1 MKTATRSARGLSAQ
15 GRPLRLRSWRE
26 EAKTPTE
33 EVSAGASKLLNVR
46 PPAIVVDVGFVN
58 GLSAIRSLRRAGVR
72 VFAVDHK
79 PSALGFRSRYATKV
93 VAPSPLADEEGF
105 VEALRALGPGVV
117 FATHDEGLRAI
128 ARHRDSLELLCP
140 FPRDLERLQK
150 KRVQLDAALHT
161 PDTRYPESATEAV
174 AAAQEIGFPVLL
186 KPSEPVGF
194 RQQYGK
200 QAVIC
205 NTASEVEEAYGQ
217 IEPWEPMVQDLIPG
231 GDDELYTLGAYL
243 SESLEP
249 LGLFCGRKLIQTPPG
264 IGTARLA
271 EAVWVDEVVDAGLH
285 LLRALGCNGLSQ
297 VEFKRDPRD
306 GKFKLMEVNPRLWQ
320 WHSLA
325 RASGV
330 DLPLIAYRDLTG
342 EPVEAVRMNGGR
354 RKWAILLMP
363 GERPVVPRPPF
374 VEATWAWRDPKPAV
388 VHAVRALRRA
398 K

>member
-1 MKTATRSARGLSAQ
+1 
-15 GRPLRLRSWRE
+15 
-26 EAKTPTE
+26 
-33 EVSAGASKLLNVR
+33 
-46 PPAIVVDVGFVN
+46 
-58 GLSAIRSLRRAGVR
+58 
-72 VFAVDHK
+72 
-79 PSALGFRSRYATKV
+79 
-93 VAPSPLADEEGF
+93 
-105 VEALRALGPGVV
+105 
-117 FATHDEGLRAI
+117 
-128 ARHRDSLELLCP
+128 
-140 FPRDLERLQK
+140 
-150 KRVQLDAALHT
+150 
-161 PDTRYPESATEAV
+161 
-174 AAAQEIGFPVLL
+174 
-186 KPSEPVGF
+186 
-194 RQQYGK
+194 
-200 QAVIC
+200 
-205 NTASEVEEAYGQ
+205 
-217 IEPWEPMVQDLIPG
+217 MVQDLIPG

-285 LLRALGCNGLSQ
+285 LLRTLGCNGLSQ

-374 VEATWAWRDPKPAV
+374 VEATWSWRDPKPAV
-388 VHAVRALRRA
+388 VHAVRALRALQVKVLLVTMYWPPAGGAGVQRPLKFATHLPALGIETHVLAPDDPKWIHRDDELVSPTQAWVHRARYVGPKGRRPAEELHGAGALERAAKMALLTYRRVLVPDENVTWNATAIPAAVRVVRAEGIDVVVTTSPPNSVHLIGAAVKRLTGVKWVADVRDSMVRNADRPVERLAARA
-398 K
+398 KERTQETIGRLIARYADESIAVSDFIAEELRSLGARAR

>member
-1 MKTATRSARGLSAQ
+1 
-15 GRPLRLRSWRE
+15 
-26 EAKTPTE
+26 
-33 EVSAGASKLLNVR
+33 
-46 PPAIVVDVGFVN
+46 
-58 GLSAIRSLRRAGVR
+58 
-72 VFAVDHK
+72 
-79 PSALGFRSRYATKV
+79 
-93 VAPSPLADEEGF
+93 
-105 VEALRALGPGVV
+105 
-117 FATHDEGLRAI
+117 
-128 ARHRDSLELLCP
+128 
-140 FPRDLERLQK
+140 
-150 KRVQLDAALHT
+150 
-161 PDTRYPESATEAV
+161 
-174 AAAQEIGFPVLL
+174 
-186 KPSEPVGF
+186 
-194 RQQYGK
+194 
-200 QAVIC
+200 
-205 NTASEVEEAYGQ
+205 
-217 IEPWEPMVQDLIPG
+217 MVQDLIPG

-374 VEATWAWRDPKPAV
+374 VEATLVVAMTPSPRSCTRCARSAARGEGPARHDVLAARGRRGRAAAAEVRDAPAGARDRDARARARRPEV
-388 VHAVRALRRA
+388 DPPRRRARLADAGVGAPRALRRA
-398 K
+398 EGPEARRGAARRGCARARGEDGAAHVSPRARPRRERDVERDRDPRRGSRRARRGDRRRRHDLAAELRAPDRRRGEATDRRQVGRRRSRLDGAERRPSRRDARGTREGADAGDGRASDRALRRRVDRRLRLHRRGAPLARRARARSA

>member
-15 GRPLRLRSWRE
+15 GRPCRLRSWRE

-93 VAPSPLADEEGF
+93 VAPSPLADEDGF

-128 ARHRDSLELLCP
+128 ARHRDSLDLLCP

-150 KRVQLDAALHT
+150 KRVQLEAALDT
-161 PDTRYPESATEAV
+161 PDTRYPESAAEAV
-174 AAAQEIGFPVLL
+174 AAAEEIGYPVLL

-205 NTASEVEEAYGQ
+205 HTASEVEEAYGQ

-264 IGTARLA
+264 IGTARA
-271 EAVWVDEVVDAGLH
+271 RRGGLGRRGRGRGAAPAARAR
-285 LLRALGCNGLSQ
+285 LQRALAGRVQ
-297 VEFKRDPRD
+297 ARPARREVQAD
-306 GKFKLMEVNPRLWQ
+306 GGEPA
-320 WHSLA
+320 SLA
-325 RASGV
+325 VALART
-330 DLPLIAYRDLTG
+330 R
-342 EPVEAVRMNGGR
+342 ER
-354 RKWAILLMP
+354 R
-363 GERPVVPRPPF
+363 RPAPDRVPRP
-374 VEATWAWRDPKPAV
+374 D
-388 VHAVRALRRA
+388 RRA
-398 K
+398 GRGGADERRPAQVGDPADARRAPGRATAPVRRGDLVVA

>member
-1 MKTATRSARGLSAQ
+1 MKTATRSTCGRSDQ
-15 GRPLRLRSWRE
+15 GRPCRRRSWR

-93 VAPSPLADEEGF
+93 VAPSPLTDEEGF
-105 VEALRALGPGVV
+105 VETSAASAPGVV

-140 FPRDLERLQK
+140 SRVTSSACRRSACSSTRPSTRRTRATPRARQ
-150 KRVQLDAALHT
+150 
-161 PDTRYPESATEAV
+161 AV
-174 AAAQEIGFPVLL
+174 AAAEEIGYPVLL

-205 NTASEVEEAYGQ
+205 HTAAEVEEAYGQ

-249 LGLFCGRKLIQTPPG
+249 LGLFCGRKLIQTPPR

-271 EAVWVDEVVDAGLH
+271 EAVWVDEVVDAGSICCARSAATASRRSSSSAT
-285 LLRALGCNGLSQ
+285 RA
-297 VEFKRDPRD
+297 
-306 GKFKLMEVNPRLWQ
+306 
-320 WHSLA
+320 
-325 RASGV
+325 
-330 DLPLIAYRDLTG
+330 TG
-342 EPVEAVRMNGGR
+342 SSS
-354 RKWAILLMP
+354 
-363 GERPVVPRPPF
+363 
-374 VEATWAWRDPKPAV
+374 
-388 VHAVRALRRA
+388 
-398 K
+398 

>member
-1 MKTATRSARGLSAQ
+1 M
-15 GRPLRLRSWRE
+15 
-26 EAKTPTE
+26 
-33 EVSAGASKLLNVR
+33 
-46 PPAIVVDVGFVN
+46 
-58 GLSAIRSLRRAGVR
+58 
-72 VFAVDHK
+72 
-79 PSALGFRSRYATKV
+79 
-93 VAPSPLADEEGF
+93 
-105 VEALRALGPGVV
+105 V

-161 PDTRYPESATEAV
+161 PDTRYPESAAEAV
-174 AAAQEIGFPVLL
+174 AAAEEIGYPVLL

-205 NTASEVEEAYGQ
+205 HSASEVEEAYGQ

-374 VEATWAWRDPKPAV
+374 VEATWSWRDPKPAV
-388 VHAVRALRRA
+388 VHAVRALRGPR
-398 K
+398 

>member
-1 MKTATRSARGLSAQ
+1 M
-15 GRPLRLRSWRE
+15 
-26 EAKTPTE
+26 
-33 EVSAGASKLLNVR
+33 LLNVR

-105 VEALRALGPGVV
+105 VEVLRGLGPGVV

-140 FPRDLERLQK
+140 VPRDLERLQK
-150 KRVQLDAALHT
+150 KRVQLEAALHT
-161 PDTRYPESATEAV
+161 PDTRYPESAAEAV
-174 AAAQEIGFPVLL
+174 AAATEIGFPVLL

-194 RQQYGK
+194 RQRYGK

-205 NTASEVEEAYGQ
+205 NTAAEVEEAFRQ
-217 IEPWEPMVQDLIPG
+217 TEPWEPMVQDLIPG

-320 WHSLA
+320 WHGLA
-325 RASGV
+325 AACGV
-330 DLPLIAYRDLTG
+330 DMPLIAYRDLTG
-342 EPVEAVRMNGGR
+342 EDVVPASMNGEQR
-354 RKWAILLMP
+354 LWAISLMP
-363 GERPVVPRPPF
+363 GERPAVPKGPYVDAVF
-374 VEATWAWRDPKPAV
+374 ARDDLKPGLVLASRI
-388 VHAVRALRRA
+388 VRGAFR
-398 K
+398 

>member
-1 MKTATRSARGLSAQ
+1 M
-15 GRPLRLRSWRE
+15 
-26 EAKTPTE
+26 
-33 EVSAGASKLLNVR
+33 R

-72 VFAVDHK
+72 VFAVDHN

-93 VAPSPLADEEGF
+93 VAPSPLADEDGF
-105 VEALRALGPGVV
+105 VETLRGLGPGVV

-150 KRVQLDAALHT
+150 KRVQLEAALHT
-161 PDTRYPESATEAV
+161 PDTRFPESASEAL
-174 AAAQEIGFPVLL
+174 AAAEEIGYPVLL

-205 NTASEVEEAYGQ
+205 HTAAEVEEAYRQ
-217 IEPWEPMVQDLIPG
+217 TEPWEPMVQELIPG

-243 SESLEP
+243 SSSLEP

-306 GKFKLMEVNPRLWQ
+306 GTFKLMEVNPRLWQ

-354 RKWAILLMP
+354 HKWAILLMP

-374 VEATWAWRDPKPAV
+374 VEATWSWRDPKPAL
-388 VHAVRALRRA
+388 VHAVRALRRSR
-398 K
+398 